1 MKMIKG
7 FLFVLIGFA
16 VLITLVSLLMP
27 SNVMTA
33 NTIMIN
39 APKEKIAGLLS
50 DLNEWKSW
58 HPLFNDTTSRIELS
72 SPASGVNASAK
83 WNTNGKENTLIIT
96 ESTPSGVRFSLKR
109 TGENEIMNML
119 SLNGIKDS
127 SGIQVEW
134 VATSKLK
141 WYPWE
146 KFAGIFFDKVTGPG
160 YKASLEALKEYAEK

>member
-39 APKEKIAGLLS
+39 ASKEKVAGLLS

-58 HPLFNDTTSRIELS
+58 HPLFTDKNSGIELS

-83 WNTNGKENTLIIT
+83 WSTNGKENTLIIK

-119 SLNGIKDS
+119 NLNGI
-127 SGIQVEW
+127 
-134 VATSKLK
+134 
-141 WYPWE
+141 
-146 KFAGIFFDKVTGPG
+146 
-160 YKASLEALKEYAEK
+160 

>member
-27 SNVMTA
+27 SRVMTA
-33 NTIMIN
+33 NTVMIN
-39 APKEKIAGLLS
+39 APKEKIVVLLS

-58 HPLFNDTTSRIELS
+58 HPLFQDKSTSIELS
-72 SPASGVNASAK
+72 SPAAGVNARAK
-83 WNTNGKENTLIIT
+83 WSTNGKENTLVIT
-96 ESTPSGVRFSLKR
+96 ESSPSRVSFSLKR
-109 TGENEIMNML
+109 TGENEIMNI
-119 SLNGIKDS
+119 LNLNPIKDS

-134 VATSKLK
+134 IATSTLK

-160 YKASLEALKEYAEK
+160 YRASLDALKHYAEQ